1 VSAEPEL
8 AGELA
13 AVIDR
18 RLPADPQRGVG
29 MRSLDRMRSA
39 LSSLTDPG
47 AVDDVVRVDI
57 AALLGLDLGE
67 LAEIAAR
74 VAKSLEVAGR
84 LPAPNGAMPALI
96 QAYAR
101 GVGRIATAE
110 ADMLADMLSGT
121 APGDRAQLLDRVL
134 KALVP
139 AGNRA
144 FELIRAGFLRDALLV
159 DLASPRT
166 PAAGTEPLAIAMV
179 DLVGSTSYL
188 QRTGPRELQQL
199 VDVLFEAAQSA
210 TVGRGPSVVK
220 YVGDGVFLSARDA
233 VELAEVAVE
242 LTEMLEEGL
251 PLRARGGL
259 SYGAV
264 VHHAG
269 DVFGLPVNTALIL
282 SKAAAPGAVVAEEAV
297 AMLLPD
303 ELRGPGRTVM
313 LPHPALGETRI
324 WDVQPRSGLRSTI
337 TP

>member
-1 VSAEPEL
+1 VSAEPGLASEL
-8 AGELA
+8 AS
-13 AVIDR
+13 VIDR
-18 RLPADPQRGVG
+18 RLPADPQRSVG
-29 MRSLDRMRSA
+29 MRSIERMRAA
-39 LSSLTDPG
+39 LASLNDPG
-47 AVDDVVRVDI
+47 AADAEVGIDI

-67 LAEIAAR
+67 LAELATR

-84 LPAPNGAMPALI
+84 SAAGHGAMPALI

-101 GVGRIATAE
+101 GVGRVATAE
-110 ADMLADMLSGT
+110 ADMLADILSGT

-159 DLASPRT
+159 DLASPRA
-166 PAAGTEPLAIAMV
+166 PEAGTEQLAIAMV

-210 TVGRGPSVVK
+210 TVGRGPSVLK

-242 LTEMLEEGL
+242 LTKMLEEGL

-269 DVFGLPVNTALIL
+269 DLFGLPVNTAHIL
-282 SKAAAPGAVVAEEAV
+282 SKAATPGAVVAEEAV

-303 ELRGPGRTVM
+303 ELRGSARTVM
-313 LPHPALGETRI
+313 LPHPALGQTEI
-324 WDVQPRSGLRSTI
+324 WDVRSVT
-337 TP
+337 